1 MALGGG
7 TFLTQ
12 NKVLPGGYINF
23 ISAARASATLSD
35 RGYVAIPLELD
46 WGVDGEVFT
55 VEAVDFQKNSL
66 RIFGY
71 DYSHAKVKNLR
82 ELFKNARTVFCYR
95 LNSGV
100 KAAVTAGNLTITA
113 KYSGVRGNDIR
124 VVISKNVDDATVYE
138 VTTLIG
144 SAKIET
150 QMVKTVENLVNND
163 YITFTGTGA
172 LAESAGLILS
182 GGTNKASV
190 EGADYQAFLDK
201 VESYSFNTLG
211 CPSTIGSITDLF
223 VQFTKRMRDDN
234 GIKFQ
239 TVVYKTAADYEG
251 VISVENKVLD
261 AGVNETSLIYWVA
274 GASAACAVNK
284 SNTNRRY
291 DGEYSID
298 VNYKQSQL
306 EQGIKAGKFMFHK
319 VGAEVHVL
327 DDVNT
332 YVSFIPEKN
341 EDFNSNQVI
350 RVLDQIAND
359 IAVLFNTKYLGKVQN
374 NDSGRTSFWSEL
386 VTYNKELERIQA
398 IESFKASDVVV
409 EQGIDKKSV
418 VVTNPVTPVNAMTK
432 LYMTIIV
439 Q

>member
-1 MALGGG
+1 
-7 TFLTQ
+7 
-12 NKVLPGGYINF
+12 
-23 ISAARASATLSD
+23 LSD